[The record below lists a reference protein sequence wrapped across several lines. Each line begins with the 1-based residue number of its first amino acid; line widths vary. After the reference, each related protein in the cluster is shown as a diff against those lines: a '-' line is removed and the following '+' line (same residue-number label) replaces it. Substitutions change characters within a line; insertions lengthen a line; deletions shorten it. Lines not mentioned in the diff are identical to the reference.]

1 MQRCCFLGT
10 NISMNLLSA
19 FNARHGLKSEF
30 WARLL
35 VLGIVVTMTRAWAL
49 TNLFEVLLV
58 CITFYDAS
66 LRKKVLS
73 SFNDVRVSAVF
84 LFWFWV
90 AFSMSWSE
98 APIAE
103 RLGEFWSWR
112 KLILVPICFA
122 LFERD
127 ADKRLLM
134 VTVVAICSVYMVAT
148 WLGYF
153 NLVEL
158 DRVPKHYLE
167 NHATQGVLFGAC
179 SLFCILLALQNSNWM
194 SRCLFFL
201 LVAGFVANILLIST
215 GRSGYLFLVV
225 ISGYSAFFWAKCRF
239 KATVLPLLAG
249 LGAVCIILATL
260 FINETTNREINK
272 AFTDIETAYTSEQ
285 LTSLGIRIVMW
296 TNSLALIENKPLLGS
311 GAGGY
316 KYDYGALVAGQ
327 DGWRSK
333 VIDDP
338 HQQYLHIA
346 AEHGLLGL
354 FFFILAFGGWLFSKV
369 PRTQIFYVAG
379 ISVLLG
385 TAANG
390 FANGHFSA
398 FVEGRFFWISVAAFL
413 AGTQSYFP
421 SLKIY
426 DKSQK

>member
-1 MQRCCFLGT
+1 MNFLST
-10 NISMNLLSA
+10 
-19 FNARHGLKSEF
+19 FNARDEPKSEF

-58 CITFYDAS
+58 CITLYDPS

-73 SFNDVRVSAVF
+73 SFNDVRVFAVF
-84 LFWFWV
+84 LFWLWI
-90 AFSMSWSE
+90 AFSMSWSD
-98 APIAE
+98 APIME

-112 KLILVPICFA
+112 KLILVPICFS

-134 VTVVAICSVYMVAT
+134 VVIVAVCSMYMVAT

-158 DRVPKHYLE
+158 YRVPKHYLE

-179 SLFCILLALQNSNWM
+179 SLFCVLLALQNPNWK
-194 SRCLFFL
+194 STCLFVL
-201 LVAGFVANILLIST
+201 LVAGFIANILLIST

-225 ISGYSAFFWAKCRF
+225 ISGFSAFFWAKGQF
-239 KATVLPLLAG
+239 KARVLSLLAG
-249 LGAVCIILATL
+249 FGAVCIILATL
-260 FINETTNREINK
+260 FINETTRREINT

-296 TNSLALIENKPLLGS
+296 SNSLELIENKPLLGS

-316 KYDYGALVAGQ
+316 KYDYEALVAGQ
-327 DGWRSK
+327 VGWRSK

-354 FFFILAFGGWLFSKV
+354 FLFILAFSSWLFSKI
-369 PRTQIFYVAG
+369 PSTQIFYVAG
-379 ISVLLG
+379 IAVLLG

-426 DKSQK
+426 SKSEK

>member
-1 MQRCCFLGT
+1 M
-10 NISMNLLSA
+10 SLLST
-19 FNARHGLKSEF
+19 FNARDESKSEF

-58 CITFYDAS
+58 CVTLYDPS

-73 SFNDVRVSAVF
+73 SFNDVRVFAVF
-84 LFWFWV
+84 LFWLWI
-90 AFSMSWSE
+90 AFSMSWSD
-98 APIAE
+98 APIME

-112 KLILVPICFA
+112 KLILVPICFT

-134 VTVVAICSVYMVAT
+134 VVIVAVCSIYMVAT

-167 NHATQGVLFGAC
+167 NHATQGVLFGAS
-179 SLFCILLALQNSNWM
+179 SLFCVLLAWQNPKWKST
-194 SRCLFFL
+194 CLFVL
-201 LVAGFVANILLIST
+201 LVAGFIANILLIST

-225 ISGYSAFFWAKCRF
+225 ISGFSAFFWAKNQF
-239 KATVLPLLAG
+239 KARVLSLLIG

-260 FINETTNREINK
+260 FINETTRREINT

-296 TNSLALIENKPLLGS
+296 SNSLELIQNKPLLGS

-316 KYDYGALVAGQ
+316 KYDYGALVADQ

-346 AEHGLLGL
+346 AEHGLIGL
-354 FFFILAFGGWLFSKV
+354 LFFILAFSSWLFSKI
-369 PRTQIFYVAG
+369 PGTQIFYVAG
-379 ISVLLG
+379 IAVLLG
-385 TAANG
+385 TVANG

-426 DKSQK
+426 SKPEK

>member
-1 MQRCCFLGT
+1 
-10 NISMNLLSA
+10 MNLFSVFKA
-19 FNARHGLKSEF
+19 SHDPKSEVL
-30 WARLL
+30 ARIL

-49 TNLFEVLLV
+49 TSLFEVLLV
-58 CITFYDAS
+58 CVTLYDPS

-73 SFNDVRVSAVF
+73 SFNDFRVFAVF
-84 LFWFWV
+84 LFWLWI
-90 AFSMSWSE
+90 AFSMSWSD

-112 KLILVPICFA
+112 KLILVPICFT

-134 VTVVAICSVYMVAT
+134 VVIVAVCSMYMVAT

-158 DRVPKHYLE
+158 YRVPKHYLE

-179 SLFCILLALQNSNWM
+179 SLFSVLLALQNPNWK
-194 SRCLFFL
+194 STCLFVL

-225 ISGYSAFFWAKCRF
+225 ISGYSAFFWAKIQF
-239 KATVLPLLAG
+239 KARVFSLLAG

-260 FINETTNREINK
+260 FINETTRREINT

-296 TNSLALIENKPLLGS
+296 SNSLALIENKPLLGS
-311 GAGGY
+311 GAGAY
-316 KYDYGALVAGQ
+316 KYDYEALVAGQ
-327 DGWRSK
+327 EGWRSK

-354 FFFILAFGGWLFSKV
+354 LFFTIAFSSWLFSKI
-369 PRTQIFYVAG
+369 PSTQIFYVAG
-379 ISVLLG
+379 VAVLFG

-421 SLKIY
+421 TLKIFN
-426 DKSQK
+426 KSEK